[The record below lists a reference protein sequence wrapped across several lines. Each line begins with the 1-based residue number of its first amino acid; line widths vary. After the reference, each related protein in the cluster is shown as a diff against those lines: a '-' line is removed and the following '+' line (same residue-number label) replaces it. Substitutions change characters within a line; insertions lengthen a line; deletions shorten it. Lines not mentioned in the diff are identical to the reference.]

1 MQQKNSPFFRT
12 SSKSRATGTY
22 NGETTSSNRLS
33 SAADL
38 ILQKHHRGKKDDFRC
53 SSSIKLECAETR
65 RNQTN
70 QTEKNRGA
78 KTATK
83 LPNSS
88 LDDQAKEQL
97 LKTCGV
103 VGHGLP
109 SKEMADQLLGE
120 RFIGDFFILTF

>member
-1 MQQKNSPFFRT
+1 MQQKNSPFFPT
-12 SSKSRATGTY
+12 SKSRATGTY

-53 SSSIKLECAETR
+53 SSSIKLECAETC